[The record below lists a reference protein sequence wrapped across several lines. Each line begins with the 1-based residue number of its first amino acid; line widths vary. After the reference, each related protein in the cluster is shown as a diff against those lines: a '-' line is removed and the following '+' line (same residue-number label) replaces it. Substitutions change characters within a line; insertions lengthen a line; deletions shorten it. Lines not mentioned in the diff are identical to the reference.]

1 VRISAEGTTVTVWE
15 ALLLVLL
22 LGPLGQAQA
31 LTLKIATLAPDGTSW
46 MRAARSAADE
56 IAERTAGRLQL
67 RFYPGGVMGN
77 DRSVLRKIRVGQ
89 LQGGMVTSSGLS
101 DVYPDIQIYGLP
113 FAFRSYAEVDYVR
126 TRMDPLLVEGLARSG
141 LVSFGL
147 SEGGFAYLASRE
159 PIRSVADLRQR
170 KVWAP
175 EGDAISLAAF
185 RAVQVSPIPLPLS
198 DVLTGLQ
205 TGLIDTVAGTPA
217 GIIALQWHT
226 QVGYLTDAPL
236 LYIYGTLVLDE
247 RALRK
252 ISAADRAVLAEVMS
266 ATLHQVNLASRE
278 ADTEALQAL
287 RDQGIQIIAP
297 SETELERWRDPVDRA
312 IDDLA
317 AEDVISQAM
326 LDQLRRHLRTA
337 RSGHD

>member
-1 VRISAEGTTVTVWE
+1 
-15 ALLLVLL
+15 L
-22 LGPLGQAQA
+22 LGPLGPAQA
-31 LTLKIATLAPDGTSW
+31 TTLKIATLAPDGTSW

-77 DRSVLRKIRVGQ
+77 DRSVLRKMRVGQ
-89 LQGGMVTSSGLS
+89 LQGGMVTSGGLS

-113 FAFRSYAEVDYVR
+113 FAFRSHAEVDYVR
-126 TRMDPLLVEGLARSG
+126 ARMDPLLIENLAAAG

-159 PIRSVADLRQR
+159 PIRSVADLRLR
-170 KVWAP
+170 KVWTP
-175 EGDAISLAAF
+175 EGDAISMAAF
-185 RAVQVSPIPLPLS
+185 RAIEVSPIPLPLS

-205 TGLIDTVAGTPA
+205 TGLIDTIAGTPA

-226 QVGYLTDAPL
+226 QVGDLTDAPL
-236 LYIYGTLVLDE
+236 LYTYGTLVIDE

-252 ISAADRAVLAEVMS
+252 VSAADRTVLAEVLS
-266 ATLHQVNLASRE
+266 ATLRQVNTQSRE
-278 ADTEALQAL
+278 ADAQALQAL
-287 RDQGIQIIAP
+287 RDQGIQIITPPEA
-297 SETELERWRDPVDRA
+297 ELERWRAPVNQA

-317 AEDVISQAM
+317 AEGVISEAM
-326 LDQLRRHLRTA
+326 LDLLRQHLRDV
-337 RSGHD
+337 RSGRD